1 MEKTWWVYILLCGD
15 GTFYTG
21 VTTDVAARL
30 EAHRSGTGAKYTRS
44 RGPLQLAYT
53 EKCDDKVS
61 AFQREY
67 AIKQLKRGEKAALCE
82 QWEIEQKTPR
92 S

>member
-30 EAHRSGTGAKYTRS
+30 ETHRSGNGAKYTRS
-44 RGPLQLAYT
+44 RGPLQLAYS
-53 EKCDDKVS
+53 EQCADKVS

-67 AIKQLKRGEKAALCE
+67 AIKQLKRSQKAELCQQWKEKNP
-82 QWEIEQKTPR
+82 Q

>member
-15 GTFYTG
+15 GTYYTG
-21 VTTDVAARL
+21 VTTDVQARL
-30 EAHRSGTGAKYTRS
+30 ETHRSGIGAKYTRS

-53 EKCDDKVS
+53 EQCEDKVA
-61 AFQREY
+61 AFKREY
-67 AIKQLKRGEKAALCE
+67 AIKQLKRSEKEILCR
-82 QWEIEQKTPR
+82 QWQEKNPR

>member
-15 GTFYTG
+15 GTYYTG

-30 EAHRSGTGAKYTRS
+30 ETHRSGSGAKYTRS
-44 RGPLQLAYT
+44 RGPLQLAYC
-53 EKCDDKVS
+53 EKCADKVA

-67 AIKQLKRGEKAALCE
+67 AIKQLKRSEKAALC
-82 QWEIEQKTPR
+82 QKWYEENNPR

>member
-1 MEKTWWVYILLCGD
+1 MDKTWYVYILRCGD

-30 EAHRSGTGAKYTRS
+30 ETHRSGNGAKYTRS
-44 RGPLQLAYT
+44 RGPLTLVYT
-53 EKCDDKVS
+53 EKCEDKVS

-67 AIKQLKRGEKAALCE
+67 AIKQLKRSEKATLCE
-82 QWEIEQKTPR
+82 QWKSE
-92 S
+92 

>member
-1 MEKTWWVYILLCGD
+1 MEKTWWVYILRCGD

-30 EAHRSGTGAKYTRS
+30 EAHRSGNGAKYTRS
-44 RGPLQLAYT
+44 RGPLQLAYC
-53 EKCDDKVS
+53 EKCEDKVA
-61 AFQREY
+61 AFRREY
-67 AIKQLKRGEKAALCE
+67 AIKQLKRCEKAALCQ
-82 QWEIEQKTPR
+82 QWEDEQKEPR

>member
-1 MEKTWWVYILLCGD
+1 MEKTWWVYILRCGD

-30 EAHRSGTGAKYTRS
+30 ETHRAGKGAKYTRS
-44 RGPLQLAYT
+44 RGPLQLAYS
-53 EKCDDKVS
+53 EKCEDKTL

-67 AIKQLKRGEKAALCE
+67 AIKQLKRSEKAALCE
-82 QWEIEQKTPR
+82 QWNEKTP
-92 S
+92 

>member
-1 MEKTWWVYILLCGD
+1 MEKTWWVYILRCGD

-44 RGPLQLAYT
+44 RGPLQLAYS
-53 EKCDDKVS
+53 EKCQDKVT

-67 AIKQLKRGEKAALCE
+67 AIKQLKRSEKAAMCE
-82 QWEIEQKTPR
+82 QWEIEQKEPR